1 MKASTGS
8 RPIASVEAMPN
19 SAAARLLH
27 CSIRPSGPIEKEATL
42 M

>member
-1 MKASTGS
+1 M
-8 RPIASVEAMPN
+8 ASVEDMPN
-19 SAAARLLH
+19 RPAARLLH